1 MAETLLWVLP
11 LVPVVTALLM
21 LTTGDRRI
29 LSAIDIVGSAV
40 LLALTLVLA
49 RQVAEG
55 EADAS
60 HQAASSSPRGRSGAA
75 RNSS

>member
-29 LSAIDIVGSAV
+29 LSAIDVCSSVVVFVLAV
-40 LLALTLVLA
+40 LLA
-49 RQVAEG
+49 REVAVG
-55 EADAS
+55 G
-60 HQAASSSPRGRSGAA
+60 PRALGVE
-75 RNSS
+75 